1 MFNILTDHLS
11 FHSFAFISQEPT
23 KASRQ
28 QPKKFII
35 PYSVHK
41 YFFLQKYPNSWHD
54 REAFGRNNKICILM
68 RCTFAVPANSK
79 ADDLYL
85 SVLYYALM
93 HDRMEKWT
101 NMRMNKG
108 VSKVKHKEPKAS
120 QAHVSRKRKWLIY
133 ESRTCWEEQLRTRT
147 GYRE

>member
-1 MFNILTDHLS
+1 MQLAKSKLGCLPADKISRNFSICISIYSIFYQLRDVQYILTDHLS

-41 YFFLQKYPNSWHD
+41 YFFLQKSPNSWHD
-54 REAFGRNNKICILM
+54 REAFGRNNKICILI

-79 ADDLYL
+79 ADDL
-85 SVLYYALM
+85 
-93 HDRMEKWT
+93 
-101 NMRMNKG
+101 
-108 VSKVKHKEPKAS
+108 
-120 QAHVSRKRKWLIY
+120 
-133 ESRTCWEEQLRTRT
+133 
-147 GYRE
+147 

>member
-1 MFNILTDHLS
+1 MDLKTGGSAFCNPVRFVSWNFQVELLPCSWQKANWVASQQIRFLEISLSVYQFTASFISSEMFNILTDHLS
-11 FHSFAFISQEPT
+11 FHSFAFISQEPK

-41 YFFLQKYPNSWHD
+41 YFFLQKSPNSWHD

-68 RCTFAVPANSK
+68 RCTFAVPNNSK

-85 SVLYYALM
+85 SVLY
-93 HDRMEKWT
+93 
-101 NMRMNKG
+101 
-108 VSKVKHKEPKAS
+108 
-120 QAHVSRKRKWLIY
+120 
-133 ESRTCWEEQLRTRT
+133 
-147 GYRE
+147 